1 MTASRRLRPPRPGSV
16 RPPPGTVSAPAARR
30 GGFTLL
36 EVMVVL
42 TMAGLAAAVVAP
54 RLDALLE
61 PGPRAPAEELADA
74 YRQARELATSRSATA
89 TVTVDPRSGAWR
101 LFEGS
106 TGRDEAAVAGGNLLT
121 DRPDTRLAGTGGRLA
136 VTRFD
141 ARGRAWGPEL
151 LLQAGAES
159 HRVEIDVW
167 TGSIRIR

>member
-1 MTASRRLRPPRPGSV
+1 MNARPRISASAWRRGTHRV
-16 RPPPGTVSAPAARR
+16 RATGRVRT

-42 TMAGLAAAVVAP
+42 TMTALTAAVVGP
-54 RLDALLE
+54 RLGALLA

-74 YRQARELATSRSATA
+74 YQQARELATSRSAQA

-101 LFEGS
+101 LFEGT
-106 TGRDEAAVAGGNLLT
+106 TGREETAVAGGNLLT
-121 DRPDTRLAGTGGRLA
+121 DRPETRITGTDGRLA

-151 LLQAGAES
+151 VLRSGAAS
-159 HRVEIDVW
+159 HRVEVDVW

>member
-1 MTASRRLRPPRPGSV
+1 MIAACRRLSGRGS
-16 RPPPGTVSAPAARR
+16 PLETPADGSAAGVPR

-42 TMAGLAAAVVAP
+42 AMAALAAAVVAP

-61 PGPRAPAEELADA
+61 PGPRAPAEELAEA
-74 YRQARELATSRSATA
+74 YRHARELATSRSTTA
-89 TVTVDPRSGAWR
+89 TVTVDPRTGAWR
-101 LFEGS
+101 LFEGPAS
-106 TGRDEAAVAGGNLLT
+106 GDETAVDGGNLLT
-121 DRPDTRLAGTGGRLA
+121 DRPETRITGTGGRLA

-151 LLQAGAES
+151 ALRTDAGT
-159 HRVEIDVW
+159 HRVEVDVW